1 MSAVSPEESAHVQLQ
16 RVRGHQTGGGAF
28 QLQAVSIGHRQILR
42 TAFYSGEYYT
52 ECTDLIL
59 YLFSLILYIFRF

>member
-28 QLQAVSIGHRQILR
+28 QLQAVSIGHRQTLR

-52 ECTDLIL
+52 ECTDLIIPFFTHSL
-59 YLFSLILYIFRF
+59 YL